1 MSMLLPLL
9 ALAGLAAATE
19 TPGIHEL
26 SFFGGTVVS
35 NNLGGAHPV
44 PHATSVWHLRD
55 VLAAC
60 QAPVRSS
67 VTHARSGSRTRPR
80 PTVRALHERPFVCIT
95 SRGIVASALT
105 ACSTP

>member
-1 MSMLLPLL
+1 MLLPLL

-44 PHATSVWHLRD
+44 PRATSVWRLALERCACGLPGTGP
-55 VLAAC
+55 VLGDAHEIRFTDPA
-60 QAPVRSS
+60 QAY
-67 VTHARSGSRTRPR
+67 G
-80 PTVRALHERPFVCIT
+80 ALHERPFVCIT

>member
-35 NNLGGAHPV
+35 NNLG
-44 PHATSVWHLRD
+44 ATSQSETND
-55 VLAAC
+55 
-60 QAPVRSS
+60 
-67 VTHARSGSRTRPR
+67 GRTRQG
-80 PTVRALHERPFVCIT
+80 ADLHAAATRVQ
-95 SRGIVASALT
+95 VAEVSA
-105 ACSTP
+105 A